1 MQNKNTQPSNPKQ
14 AYKRKD
20 DRLLLL
26 QQSITAKLSLT
37 KDERL
42 IKLYLQ
48 QVHQLA
54 QQRLSL
60 RKELQQ

>member
-1 MQNKNTQPSNPKQ
+1 MQNKNTQPTNPKQ

-37 KDERL
+37 HDERL

-54 QQRLSL
+54 QERLQL
-60 RKELQQ
+60 RKESQQ